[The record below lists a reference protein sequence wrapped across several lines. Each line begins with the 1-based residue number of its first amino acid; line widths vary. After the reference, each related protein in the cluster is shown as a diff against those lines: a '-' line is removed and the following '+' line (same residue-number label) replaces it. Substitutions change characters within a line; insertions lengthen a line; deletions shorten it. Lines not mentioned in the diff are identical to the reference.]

1 MYFRD
6 KIIIE
11 YSYIIYSCINIKHTS
26 CVVDSFDYENRR
38 AIDSEIIDNENSETM
53 TKIDDTS
60 AEIRRSRKQGG
71 GGGWIET
78 KTRIEGI
85 ARKQLQPL
93 WFINIHA
100 NIAINSRQVSRDRY
114 ALYIVSKAVQSIVYY
129 ANI

>member
-60 AEIRRSRKQGG
+60 AEIRRSPKTGG
-71 GGGWIET
+71 GGGG
-78 KTRIEGI
+78 R
-85 ARKQLQPL
+85 L
-93 WFINIHA
+93 
-100 NIAINSRQVSRDRY
+100 DRNENEDWRY
-114 ALYIVSKAVQSIVYY
+114 RAQTITASMVY
-129 ANI
+129 